1 MLTISKPIKAGQ
13 GEYYLSLAA
22 TDDYYLSGHEPP
34 GLWLGEG
41 APALGFEGN
50 IEPDHF
56 RHLLRG
62 LSADGARKLVRNVC
76 AERVA
81 GWDLTWSA
89 PKSVSVAWSQA
100 DPATRERIEHCLRR
114 AVAAGVAYLQ
124 TVGAVSRRGED
135 GRVHE
140 SAKLVLAAF
149 LHSTSRAQDP
159 QLHLH

>member
-1 MLTISKPIKAGQ
+1 MLTISKAIKAGQ

-34 GLWLGEG
+34 GYWLGPG
-41 APALGFEGN
+41 AAALGLEGQL
-50 IEPDHF
+50 EQDHF
-56 RHLLRG
+56 RNLLRG
-62 LSADGARKLVRNVC
+62 FSPNGERKLVRNADV
-76 AERVA
+76 ERRA

-100 DPATRERIEHCLRR
+100 DVATRERIEQCLRR
-114 AVAAGVAYLQ
+114 AVATGIAYLQ

-140 SAKLVLAAF
+140 SAKLILAAF
-149 LHSTSRAQDP
+149 LHSTTKVRG
-159 QLHLH
+159 